1 MTPAEQSGSAAAQAA
16 LWGQR
21 ASDWAD
27 GEEGNRP
34 LFEAVFD
41 EVGLSSGTHLLDA
54 GCGAGVACRLAQ
66 ARGARVV
73 GLDATPE
80 LIEIARSQVPEGEFH
95 VGDLEYLPFDS
106 DSFDVVTVFN
116 SVQYAANPV
125 NALQEAHRVVRP
137 GGSVAMAVLAP
148 PERSKAFRALLEAMQ
163 ALLPP
168 PPPGAASPVAL
179 SNFDTL
185 AELARDAGL
194 HPVSQ
199 AYVSCPGIFADE
211 EEALRLALSPGP
223 AVKAI
228 SIVGEAALRS
238 AIADVL
244 PPFRQA
250 DGTYR
255 FDYELM
261 YVITTA

>member
-1 MTPAEQSGSAAAQAA
+1 MTPAEQPGSAAAQAA

-27 GEEGNRP
+27 GEEGNSP
-34 LFEAVFD
+34 LFHAVFD
-41 EVGLSSGTHLLDA
+41 EVKLSSGMRLLDV

-66 ARGARVV
+66 ARGAHVV

-80 LIEIARSQVPEGEFH
+80 LIEIARDQVPDAEFH
-95 VGDLEYLPFDS
+95 VGDMEYLPFDS

-125 NALQEAHRVVRP
+125 NALQEARRVVRP
-137 GGSVAMAVLAP
+137 GGYVAIAVLAP
-148 PERSKAFRALLEAMQ
+148 PERSKMFRALLEAMQ

-179 SNFDTL
+179 SNFEAL
-185 AELARDAGL
+185 VALARDAGL
-194 HPVSQ
+194 HPGSQ
-199 AYVSCPGIFADE
+199 AYVPCPIIFADQD
-211 EEALRLALSPGP
+211 EAVRLSLSAGP
-223 AVKAI
+223 FVKAS

-238 AIADVL
+238 AIVDIL
-244 PPFRQA
+244 PPFRQP

-255 FDYELM
+255 SDYELM